1 MIGSKWPRRAS
12 QRQRVVGAGLAVAG
26 GFLVIRAF
34 PLWMWP
40 VGMGLWLLW
49 AGLGPLLVGGGM
61 VWLGWRLLRQA

>member
-1 MIGSKWPRRAS
+1 MWGSRWPRRAAPA
-12 QRQRVVGAGLAVAG
+12 QRVLGVGLVAAG

-49 AGLGPLLVGGGM
+49 AGLGPVVVGMGLAW
-61 VWLGWRLLRQA
+61 VGWRLVRQA